1 MFLLSAF
8 LCGHYILKKRIYQ
21 GKRDLCRHIIF
32 MQYTAAFF
40 CESKKLRPYLKER
53 SYCFKARINRRLSI
67 ILLNRNN
74 SITFK
79 SLFESTTYRRGYC
92 RRVGGGSLILRF
104 CLKIEKRSMCSIHL
118 ANIYTKRR
126 F

>member
-32 MQYTAAFF
+32 MQYTVAFF

-67 ILLNRNN
+67 ILLSHNN

-92 RRVGGGSLILRF
+92 RRVGGKFNFKVLSEDREAFYVFYSPSKYL
-104 CLKIEKRSMCSIHL
+104 
-118 ANIYTKRR
+118 Y
-126 F
+126 